1 MLTINVN
8 IDTLVANVK
17 GQKHEVKVEDLHNE
31 GVRKILEYG
40 FQRYLNDACGG
51 EKTEEDI
58 RAICAKRLTMLKTG
72 NLGVT
77 RTRGASADNQA
88 KAENMVASAILT
100 AKGIVKKGEAGKYV
114 KELRDF
120 ADDAGRDFFVVMVAA
135 VKNKGRSVAKLEPN
149 LFDEAEFAFTKQS
162 EVILSAVA
170 RKRAE
175 LDAAQAPSVEV
186 DF

>member
-8 IDTLVANVK
+8 IETLVANVK
-17 GQKHEVKVEDLHNE
+17 GQKHAVDISDLHIE
-31 GVRKILEYG
+31 GIRKVMEYG

-58 RAICAKRLTMLKTG
+58 RAICAKRITMLKTG

-77 RTRGASADNQA
+77 RTRGASADNGV

-100 AKGIVKKGEAGKYV
+100 AKGIVKKAEAGRYI
-114 KELRDF
+114 KELREF

-135 VKNKGRSVAKLEPN
+135 VKNKGKAVAKLEPN
-149 LFDEAEFAFTKQS
+149 AFDEAEFAFSKQS
-162 EVILSAVA
+162 ETILAAVA

-175 LDAAQAPSVEV
+175 LDALSTPEVEV

>member
-1 MLTINVN
+1 MLTININ
-8 IDTLVANVK
+8 IETLVANVK
-17 GQKHEVKVEDLHNE
+17 GQKHEVAIADLHID
-31 GVRKILEYG
+31 GIRKVMEYG

-58 RAICAKRLTMLKTG
+58 RAICAKRLNMLKTG

-88 KAENMVASAILT
+88 KAENMVASAILIQ
-100 AKGIVKKGEAGKYV
+100 KGMVKKGEAAKFV
-114 KELRDF
+114 KELREV

-135 VKNKGRSVAKLEPN
+135 IKNKGKAVARLEPN
-149 LFDEAEFAFTKQS
+149 AFGEAEYAFSKQS
-162 EVILSAVA
+162 ETILAAVA
-170 RKRAE
+170 KKKAE
-175 LDAAQAPSVEV
+175 LDALSQPEVEV